1 MSMMRQMP
9 TRSPYSRSV
18 TAAMFCLNT
27 ALAGGIVCVPWR
39 CKDSRVAKF
48 AGQTSHGTI
57 KVTQILSLIRPLDD
71 FGLGI
76 AYPPLVYFILRESYG
91 REGFQMIVKYQKIV
105 PDTSPFLEA
114 NARAPQSEP
123 NRLCQ
128 CAAAI

>member
-1 MSMMRQMP
+1 
-9 TRSPYSRSV
+9 
-18 TAAMFCLNT
+18 
-27 ALAGGIVCVPWR
+27 VPWR
-39 CKDSRVAKF
+39 CNDSRVAKF
-48 AGQTSHGTI
+48 AGQTSHGI
-57 KVTQILSLIRPLDD
+57 MKVTQILAFSGHSMIL
-71 FGLGI
+71 GLAI